1 MNYAVSSPI
10 KYNGKLSGMVIEY
23 LDQGRLKAGLV
34 TREQERHLAVI
45 DSTGHERMIPRD
57 LVLMRHPDRH
67 ADRETL
73 AATLAELE
81 QERAA
86 LAAEL
91 DLELLW
97 EVAEEQNRSFSAAD
111 LADLFFGRHSNAAA
125 SVMLE
130 ALLADRVHF
139 VRRHMDFV
147 ARTPEQ
153 VERLRMQND
162 RIRARSD
169 DYRKIQQQM
178 RDVVNGA
185 ETPSA
190 EDAAALID
198 QLSRYLKNPFTRSR
212 EMTQMLAQ
220 AAPEVDPPEAA
231 FEILERL
238 GAHPRVPRFAFIAG
252 LKDEFSD
259 AVLKDASEAAPGPR
273 ALSDGGYAVTIDDED
288 TNEVDDALSCEALAD
303 GGMRVRVHIA
313 LVADFVK
320 KGNAMDAE
328 AAARATTVYLPETTI
343 RMLPD
348 PISTSAASLIAGQER
363 PVLTTD
369 VRLSADGELLESS
382 IYPARIPIMQRL
394 DYDQT
399 DRMLES
405 GAPTDEAVATVARL
419 HVAAKML
426 RERRRTAG
434 AVLIQRR
441 EAKVRV
447 HGDDIEVS
455 VLDNSSPGRTLVA
468 EFMVLANFVAARYA
482 ATSRI
487 PIIYRVQP
495 LTAGDFASQR
505 PRLSL
510 YPEYHAGIGL
520 DFYAQLSS
528 PIRRYA
534 DLVLQRQMIGALSGQ
549 TPSIYTVDELL
560 TVLAGAENAEAS
572 GRELERRAKRYWILR
587 YLERHAMET
596 PILAY
601 LMRDGQSAEL
611 ADFAVRGTLH
621 GAPSMP
627 NQMPIMVQVSRVDP
641 LRGWLAFDFVRP
653 ADEDSSGAIRGA
665 ATPSR
670 E

>member
-1 MNYAVSSPI
+1 VSSPI
-10 KYNGKLSGMVIEY
+10 KYIGTIVEY

-34 TREQERHLAVI
+34 TREQERHLGVVDAA
-45 DSTGHERMIPRD
+45 GHEKMVPRD
-57 LVLMRHPDRH
+57 LVLMRHPERR
-67 ADRETL
+67 ADRETV
-73 AATLAELE
+73 ADVIAELE
-81 QERAA
+81 RDRAE

-97 EVAEEQNRSFSAAD
+97 EVAEEQNRSFSAAE
-111 LADLFFGRHSNAAA
+111 LAELFFGKRSNAAA

-130 ALLADRVHF
+130 ALLGDRIYF

-169 DYRKIQQQM
+169 DYRKIQNQM
-178 RDVVNGA
+178 RDVINGA
-185 ETPSA
+185 EAPSV
-190 EDAAALID
+190 EDAAALVD

-220 AAPEVDPPEAA
+220 AAPDIDAAEAA

-238 GAHPRVPRFAFIAG
+238 GARPRVPRFAFIAG
-252 LKDEFSD
+252 LKDDFSE
-259 AVLKDASEAAPGPR
+259 AVERDASEAVPGPR
-273 ALSDGGYAVTIDDED
+273 AIADGGYAITIDDED
-288 TNEVDDALSCEALAD
+288 TLEVDDALSCEALDD

-320 KGNAMDAE
+320 KGAPMDVE
-328 AAARATTVYLPETTI
+328 AASRATTVYLPETTI

-348 PISTSAASLIAGQER
+348 QISTRAASLIAGEDR

-369 VRLSADGELLESS
+369 VRLSADGELIESS

-394 DYDQT
+394 DYDAV
-399 DRMLES
+399 DRMLEAGGS
-405 GAPTDEAVATVARL
+405 SDEAAQTIARL
-419 HVAAKML
+419 HRAAGML
-426 RERRRTAG
+426 RERRRTSG

-447 HGDDIEVS
+447 HDDDVEVQ

-468 EFMVLANFVAARYA
+468 EFMVLSNFVAARYA
-482 ATSRI
+482 AANRI

-495 LTAGDFASQR
+495 QVAGDFASQR

-534 DLVLQRQMIGALSGQ
+534 DLVLQRQLLGALSEN
-549 TPSIYTVDELL
+549 PVSIYSVDELL
-560 TVLAGAENAEAS
+560 AVLAGAENAEAS

-587 YLERHAMET
+587 YLERHAMDA

-601 LMRDGQSAEL
+601 VMREGQSAEL
-611 ADFAVRGTLH
+611 ADYAVRGTLH

-641 LRGWLAFDFVRP
+641 LRGWLAFDYVRP
-653 ADEDSSGAIRGA
+653 ADEGADGTIRNVA
-665 ATPSR
+665 SR
-670 E
+670 

>member
-1 MNYAVSSPI
+1 MNSDVSSPI
-10 KYNGKLSGMVIEY
+10 KYAGIVVEY
-23 LDQGRLKAGLV
+23 LDQGRLKAALV
-34 TREQERHLAVI
+34 MREQERHLAVI
-45 DSTGHERMIPRD
+45 DSAGHERMVPRD

-67 ADRETL
+67 ADRETV
-73 AATLAELE
+73 ATALAELE
-81 QERAA
+81 RERAK

-97 EVAEEQNRSFSAAD
+97 EVAEEQGRSFSAAE
-111 LADLFFGRHSNAAA
+111 LADLFFGGHSNAAA

-130 ALLADRVHF
+130 ALLGDRVYF

-147 ARTPEQ
+147 ARTPDQ

-169 DYRKIQQQM
+169 DYRKIQKQM

-185 ETPSA
+185 DTPSA

-198 QLSRYLKNPFTRSR
+198 QLSRYLRNPFTRSR

-220 AAPEVDPPEAA
+220 AAPDVDPAEAA
-231 FEILERL
+231 FEILDRL
-238 GAHPRVPRFAFIAG
+238 GARPRVPRFAFIAG
-252 LKDEFSD
+252 LKDEFSE
-259 AVLKDASEAAPGPR
+259 AVMREAVVKDAAEGASGPR
-273 ALSDGGYAVTIDDED
+273 ALTDGGYAITIDDED
-288 TNEVDDALSCEALAD
+288 TLEVDDALSCEALAD

-313 LVADFVK
+313 LVADFVE
-320 KGNAMDAE
+320 KGAAMDAE

-348 PISTSAASLIAGQER
+348 PISCHAASLIAGEDR

-369 VRLSADGELLESS
+369 VRLSADGELIDAS
-382 IYPARIPIMQRL
+382 IYPARIPITQRL
-394 DYDQT
+394 DYDQV

-405 GAPTDEAVATVARL
+405 GASTDEASATVARL
-419 HVAAKML
+419 HSAARML

-447 HGDDIEVS
+447 RDDDIEVR

-468 EFMVLANFVAARYA
+468 EFMVLSNFVAARYA
-482 ATSRI
+482 AVNRI
-487 PIIYRVQP
+487 PLIFRVQP
-495 LTAGDFASQR
+495 QTVGDLASQR

-510 YPEYHAGIGL
+510 YPEFHAGIGL

-534 DLVLQRQMIGALSGQ
+534 DLVLQRQLIGALSNRAA
-549 TPSIYTVDELL
+549 PIYTVDELL

-587 YLERHAMET
+587 
-596 PILAY
+596 
-601 LMRDGQSAEL
+601 
-611 ADFAVRGTLH
+611 
-621 GAPSMP
+621 
-627 NQMPIMVQVSRVDP
+627 
-641 LRGWLAFDFVRP
+641 
-653 ADEDSSGAIRGA
+653 
-665 ATPSR
+665 
-670 E
+670 

>member
-1 MNYAVSSPI
+1 VSSPI
-10 KYNGKLSGMVIEY
+10 KYIGTIVEY

-34 TREQERHLAVI
+34 TREQERHLGVVDAA
-45 DSTGHERMIPRD
+45 GHEKMVPRD
-57 LVLMRHPDRH
+57 LVLMRHPERR
-67 ADRETL
+67 ADRETV
-73 AATLAELE
+73 AEVIAEL
-81 QERAA
+81 QRERAE

-97 EVAEEQNRSFSAAD
+97 EVAEEQNRTFSAAE
-111 LADLFFGRHSNAAA
+111 LAELFFGKRSSAAA

-130 ALLADRVHF
+130 ALLGDRIYF

-169 DYRKIQQQM
+169 DYRKIQNQM
-178 RDVVNGA
+178 RDVINGA
-185 ETPSA
+185 EAPSV

-220 AAPEVDPPEAA
+220 AAPEVDAAEAA

-238 GAHPRVPRFAFIAG
+238 GARPRVPRFAFIAG
-252 LKDEFSD
+252 LKDEFSE
-259 AVLKDASEAAPGPR
+259 AVERDASEAVPGPR
-273 ALSDGGYAVTIDDED
+273 AITDGGYAITIDDED
-288 TNEVDDALSCEALAD
+288 TLEVDDALSCEALAD

-320 KGNAMDAE
+320 KGAPMDVE
-328 AAARATTVYLPETTI
+328 AASRATTVYLPETTI

-348 PISTSAASLIAGQER
+348 QISTRAASLIAGEDR

-369 VRLSADGELLESS
+369 VRLSADGELIESS
-382 IYPARIPIMQRL
+382 IYPARIPIARRL
-394 DYDQT
+394 DYDAV

-405 GAPTDEAVATVARL
+405 GATSDEAAATVARL
-419 HVAAKML
+419 HRAAGML

-447 HGDDIEVS
+447 HDDDVEVQ

-468 EFMVLANFVAARYA
+468 EFMVLSNFVAARYA
-482 ATSRI
+482 AENRI

-495 LTAGDFASQR
+495 QVAGDFASQR

-534 DLVLQRQMIGALSGQ
+534 DLVLQRQLLGALSEH
-549 TPSIYTVDELL
+549 PVSIYTVDELL
-560 TVLAGAENAEAS
+560 AVLAGAENAEAS

-587 YLERHAMET
+587 YLERHAMDA

-601 LMRDGQSAEL
+601 VMREGQSAEL

-641 LRGWLAFDFVRP
+641 LRGWLAFDFIERAEQQGP
-653 ADEDSSGAIRGA
+653 APA
-665 ATPSR
+665 PMN
-670 E
+670 

>member
-1 MNYAVSSPI
+1 MNYVVSSPT
-10 KYNGKLSGMVIEY
+10 KYTGTIVEY

-34 TREQERHLAVI
+34 TREQERHLGVV
-45 DSTGHERMIPRD
+45 DSAGHERMVPRD
-57 LVLMRHPDRH
+57 LVLMRHPERH
-67 ADRETL
+67 AVRETL
-73 AATLAELE
+73 AAALAELE

-97 EVAEEQNRSFSAAD
+97 EVAEEQNRSFSAAE
-111 LADLFFGRHSNAAA
+111 LADLFFGRRSNAAA

-130 ALLADRVHF
+130 ALLGDRIYF

-178 RDVVNGA
+178 RDVVSGA

-220 AAPEVDPPEAA
+220 AAPEVDPAEAA
-231 FEILERL
+231 YEILERL
-238 GAHPRVPRFAFIAG
+238 GARPRVPRFAFIAG
-252 LKDEFSD
+252 LKDDFSET
-259 AVLKDASEAAPGPR
+259 VIKDATEAVPGPR

-288 TNEVDDALSCEALAD
+288 TLEVDDALSCEALAD

-328 AAARATTVYLPETTI
+328 AAARATTVYLPETTV

-348 PISTSAASLIAGQER
+348 PISTSAASLIAGEER

-369 VRLSADGELLESS
+369 VRLSADGELIESS

-399 DRMLES
+399 DRMLAS
-405 GAPTDEAVATVARL
+405 GAPSDEAAATVARL
-419 HVAAKML
+419 HVAARML

-447 HGDDIEVS
+447 HGDDIEVR

-482 ATSRI
+482 ATNRI

-534 DLVLQRQMIGALSGQ
+534 DLVLQRQMLGALSAQ
-549 TPSIYTVDELL
+549 TPAIYTVDELL

-587 YLERHAMET
+587 YLERHAMDT
-596 PILAY
+596 SLLAY
-601 LMRDGQSAEL
+601 VTREGQSAEL
-611 ADFAVRGTLH
+611 ADFAVRGSLH
-621 GAPSMP
+621 GAPNLP
-627 NQMPIMVQVSRVDP
+627 TQMPIMVHLSRIDP
-641 LRGWLAFDFVRP
+641 LRGWLSFDYVRP
-653 ADEDSSGAIRGA
+653 ADEDSAGSIRGA
-665 ATPSR
+665 ATSSR